1 MYNGTKTA
9 TTATGLALA
18 ALLAAGVVVAGQRA
32 MDRPHDGHGGHG
44 GPMSFLSQLNLSDD
58 QKAQVK
64 TILDDEHAKMA
75 PLADGSMKAHRAL
88 NDAIHASTF
97 DEGAVRAAAT
107 QAAGVEGDLAVERAR
122 LASRI
127 RGVLTA
133 DQQKQ
138 LDVLRKQALDRMQ
151 QRAAQHR
158 AAWSE
163 DSEESEDGE
172 TQ

>member
-9 TTATGLALA
+9 TTATSLALA

-32 MDRPHDGHGGHG
+32 MDRPHGGHG

-138 LDVLRKQALDRMQ
+138 LDALRKQALDRMQ

-163 DSEESEDGE
+163 DSEESEEGE